1 MDLLTGATGFLGRHL
16 ARRLANEGHEL
27 RALVRVGTDLRRIPP
42 EIKEIVWGSLDD
54 AAAIA
59 RATHCIDTIY
69 HLAARVS
76 SGGSR
81 DAFERDNVTATES
94 LLEAA
99 EAAGVRRFVHMSS
112 AGIYGSENAGGEI
125 TEETPLD
132 PRIEERG
139 SYAWSKA
146 EADRKVRA
154 FGENSRLETIVIR
167 PGLLYGAE
175 TTPFVARLHFPIPKV
190 AGRRVIVGRKTNL
203 LPFTHVDNACDAIA
217 LASRSGKRGHA
228 YNVVDGLVT
237 QQEYLDALDT
247 AGVRHIRPTYIP
259 ALFFAPVAAGC
270 DLASRLLGRTLPLSR
285 YKLQRATESLRY
297 NTEAAHEELGWRP
310 SLDLRNGVATFED
323 RAA

>member
-16 ARRLANEGHEL
+16 TRRLANEGQEL
-27 RALVRVGTDLRRIPP
+27 RALVRVGTDLRRIPA

-59 RATHCIDTIY
+59 RATHGIDTIY

-81 DAFERDNVTATES
+81 DAFERDNVVATES

-99 EAAGVRRFVHMSS
+99 EAAGVRRLVHISS
-112 AGIYGSENAGGEI
+112 AGIYGSENAGAEI

-139 SYAWSKA
+139 AYAWSKA

-175 TTPFVARLHFPIPKV
+175 TTPFVARLHFPVPKA
-190 AGRRVIVGRKTNL
+190 AGRRVIVGRKNNL

-217 LASRSGKRGHA
+217 LASRTGKRGQA

-237 QQEYLDALDT
+237 QQEYLDALDS
-247 AGVRHIRPTYIP
+247 AGVRHIRPIYVS
-259 ALFFAPVAAGC
+259 ALLFAPVAAAC
-270 DLASRLLGRTLPLSR
+270 DLASRLLGRSLPLSR

-297 NTEAAHEELGWRP
+297 DTKAAHEELGWRP
-310 SLDLRNGVATFED
+310 SLDLKHGVASFEE

>member
-16 ARRLANEGHEL
+16 ARRLAGEGREL
-27 RALVRVGTDLRRIPP
+27 RALVRVGTDLRRIPE

-59 RATHCIDTIY
+59 RVTHGIDTIY

-81 DAFERDNVTATES
+81 DVFERDNVTATES

-99 EAAGVRRFVHMSS
+99 EAAAVRRLVHVSS
-112 AGIYGSENAGGEI
+112 AGIYGSENAGAEI

-139 SYAWSKA
+139 AYAWSKA
-146 EADRKVRA
+146 EADRRVRA
-154 FGENSRLETIVIR
+154 FGENSHLETIVIR

-175 TTPFVARLHFPIPKV
+175 TTPFVARLHFPVPKA

-217 LASRSGKRGHA
+217 LASRTGKRGRA
-228 YNVVDGLVT
+228 YNVIDGLVT
-237 QQEYLDALDT
+237 QEEYLAALAT

-259 ALFFAPVAAGC
+259 ALLFQPVATSQA
-270 DLASRLLGRTLPLSR
+270 AFSVAVSPSP
-285 YKLQRATESLRY
+285 AT
-297 NTEAAHEELGWRP
+297 N
-310 SLDLRNGVATFED
+310 
-323 RAA
+323 